1 MTTLFK
7 FRLDH
12 AAAGHIHVTLFVG
25 EQGKTLANAGRLVL
39 DPGQWQLLGTALS
52 LGAPVLNRFW
62 PFVAVEVENERAT
75 LDAIAEL
82 EKAWNRL
89 TPKLQRLPRARR
101 EIREGELVTEAD
113 LLRPWK
119 EFLR

>member
-12 AAAGHIHVTLFVG
+12 AGRHVHVTVFVG
-25 EQGKTLANAGRLVL
+25 TQGQTLANAGKLVL
-39 DPGQWQLLGTALS
+39 DIGEWQLLGTALS

-62 PFVAVEVENERAT
+62 PFVAIEIENERPT

-82 EKAWNRL
+82 ETGKM
-89 TPKLQRLPRARR
+89 QRLPRARR
-101 EIREGELVTEAD
+101 EIREGEVVTEAD